1 MELSRRLDQ
10 MDAADLRE
18 LSAALLTQLAERD
31 AERNAHVALIA
42 RRDEEIK
49 HKQLKIDQLTH
60 EMAILKR
67 WNFGHR
73 SEQLDVVQ
81 RSLLDESIDADIEA
95 ISLEL
100 EALKDKPASPPKE
113 KPRRV
118 ALPAVLPRREI
129 RHEPQDTECSCGCHL
144 ERIGEDVSE
153 KLDYTPGVFEVER
166 HIRGKWVCRS
176 CERLIQ
182 APVAPHII
190 DKGIPTAGL
199 LAQVLIAKYLDH
211 LPLYRQESIFE
222 RAGLALSRKTLAQW
236 VGACGL
242 RLSPLTEAMK
252 ALLLTRPV
260 LHADETPVPM
270 LKPGLGRTH
279 RAYLWSYATTEYD
292 EFKTVVYDFAEGRG
306 GVHAQGFLGEWS
318 GKLVCDDYSGYKAL
332 FARGVIEIGCL
343 AHARRKL
350 HDLYANHRS
359 EIAEEGLRYFAALY
373 EIESEARERKLDA
386 AGRLQLRQQRAKP
399 IAEALRQWLTR
410 QRGQVPDGSAIRK
423 AIDYSLGRW
432 AALVRYLEDGDLP
445 IGRVSDWRGK
455 YAARGVAVVRQSRC
469 LNPRGVSRFQ
479 PLLIEPDMQNY
490 RIRLSRKSLRPS
502 RSLRLLDYAG
512 ACRGRVS
519 HRGTR
524 RGIGGTRCPVSLHVG
539 STIAAGG
546 FRCSYGSPDRIG

>member
-1 MELSRRLDQ
+1 VKEKSAAQTVEISAVVAASKSMELSRELAS
-10 MDAADLRE
+10 MDAEALRN
-18 LSAALLTQLAERD
+18 LTATLLAQLTERD
-31 AERNAHVALIA
+31 AALSA
-42 RRDEEIK
+42 KDAQLANRDQELK
-49 HKQLKIDQLTH
+49 AKQLKIDQLTH

-67 WNFGHR
+67 WHFDRR
-73 SEQLDVVQ
+73 SEQMDPMQ

-100 EALKDKPASPPKE
+100 EALKEKPASPPKE
-113 KPRRV
+113 QPRRV
-118 ALPAVLPRREI
+118 ALPAVFPRREI
-129 RHEPQDTECSCGCHL
+129 RHEPENTECSCGCGL

-166 HIRGKWVCRS
+166 HIRGKWVCRR

-182 APVAPHII
+182 APVPAHVI

-211 LPLYRQESIFE
+211 LPLYRQEAIFG
-222 RAGLALSRKTLAQW
+222 RAGLALPRSTLAQW

-242 RLSPLTEAMK
+242 RLQPLVDAMK
-252 ALLLTRPV
+252 ALLLARAV

-279 RAYLWSYATTEYD
+279 RAYLWSYSSSEYD
-292 EFKTVVYDFAEGRG
+292 DLQTVIYDFTEGRG
-306 GVHAQGFLGEWS
+306 GVHARDFLGSWS

-332 FARGVIEIGCL
+332 FDRGVTEAGCM

-373 EIESEARERKLDA
+373 EIEREAREKKLTTH
-386 AGRLQLRQQRAKP
+386 GRLQLRQQRAKP

-410 QRGQVPDGSAIRK
+410 QRGQVPDGSATRK

-432 AALVRYLEDGDLP
+432 AALTRYLEDGDLP
-445 IGRVSDWRGK
+445 IDNNHVE
-455 YAARGVAVVRQSRC
+455 
-469 LNPRGVSRFQ
+469 N
-479 PLLIEPDMQNY
+479 
-490 RIRLSRKSLRPS
+490 RIRPVALGRSNWLFAGSLRAGRRAAAVMSLIQSAKLNGHDPYRYLKDVLERLPTQPAS
-502 RSLRLLDYAG
+502 RLEELLP
-512 ACRGRVS
+512 
-519 HRGTR
+519 HRWR
-524 RGIGGTRCPVSLHVG
+524 RS
-539 STIAAGG
+539 S
-546 FRCSYGSPDRIG
+546 